1 MKNASS
7 KYPEFDHLELDTE
20 LEFDNIKS
28 YKKLQPLKSG
38 YNIALEVQQT
48 AYGFS
53 ALQHKYGETP
63 KLSKILVAYFYSKHW
78 GELGLEHLK
87 QLNAIRNE
95 VKFHDGNIV
104 VIDADGD
111 ERGLQQLLWDNNL
124 VLPIHTDNNALLAK
138 LFKVYSDD
146 SPAWNFYGGI
156 DVNVPL
162 PAIFVVDHSFKIIF
176 DYSNE
181 ELLSRIPSQE
191 IVSTVFRS
199 NNYLAGKRSA

>member
-1 MKNASS
+1 MKNTSS
-7 KYPEFDHLELDTE
+7 QYPQFDLIELDTE

-28 YKKLQPLKSG
+28 YQKLQPVKSG
-38 YNIALEVQQT
+38 DTLTLEFEQ
-48 AYGFS
+48 AEYGFS
-53 ALQHKYGETP
+53 ASQYGFRETP
-63 KLSKILVAYFYSKHW
+63 RLSKILVVYFYSKHW
-78 GELGLEHLK
+78 GEAGLQHLK

-111 ERGLQQLLWDNNL
+111 ESALQQLLWDNNL
-124 VLPIHTDNNALLAK
+124 TLPIHNDKNALLAR

-162 PAIFVVDHSFKIIF
+162 PAIFVVDHSFKVIF
-176 DYSNE
+176 DYTND
-181 ELLSRIPSQE
+181 ELLSRIPSQD
-191 IVSTVFRS
+191 IVSAVFRS